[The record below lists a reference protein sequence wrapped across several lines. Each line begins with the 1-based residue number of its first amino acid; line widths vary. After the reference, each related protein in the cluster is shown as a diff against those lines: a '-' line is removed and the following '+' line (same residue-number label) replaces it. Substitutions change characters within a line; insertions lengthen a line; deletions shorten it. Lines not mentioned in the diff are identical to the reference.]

1 MEVEL
6 EVVGRHAMLFDDD
19 ATAAFV
25 NSKDAL
31 IDWNSLSIDRF
42 DVRNLLTNPP
52 SSFRKLTVHGGG
64 GGVSPD
70 SHLEA
75 ELDLERYA
83 DLPSSSDEL
92 EIENEAAKTDA
103 SGYHFVPFSYGNST
117 DSSDQK
123 YLNVA
128 PDTSAFHPP
137 FTVPESL
144 LQNLPPT
151 DKVHQI
157 IARTALF
164 VGENGGQS
172 EIVLRVKQGDNPTFG
187 FLMPHH
193 HLHPYFRYLVD
204 HPELLKADH
213 DGKSQKEN
221 TNEDRTSGALS
232 LLGSFY
238 GTGEDEDVAAVPNQE
253 SNQVDSDETTAV
265 AVMSK
270 SHAVEKIT
278 GPESESGKDEIVS
291 KVAHPSKVKVPSSS
305 KNRSSSIKSVK
316 ANAVNRE
323 AGTLASTVSIMDKS
337 KTSSLFPVS
346 EVETLL
352 VDPPAEVKRLV
363 DRIVEI
369 ILKNGR
375 DFEAVL
381 IEQDKKHGR
390 FPFLVPSNQYHP
402 YYLKVLKKAQ
412 ESRLSGKS
420 FNTETEKNTASRKD
434 SRISSSM
441 GCGAD
446 DSALDC
452 DKKEKFKM
460 AATRGIKKPNLDIF
474 SKTSLSGVSRGSSNE
489 GGQASSFGSLQSSQN
504 QTSGQKLIE
513 NQKSNVTIPVAKEIA
528 NTAARAAAG
537 EADSSEA
544 GMTKEQKLKAERLRR
559 AKMFAA
565 MIKSGVAPL
574 GTEPQEASSVKPS
587 SSDFPGS
594 ATEVT
599 NGEVKDREGSCVLE
613 EAETSK
619 RIEMPVRNCSDD
631 EIERKARKSRHYRS
645 RIHDDSEGEEDEYL
659 GKSGNDEEYDDPRHS
674 RKKHRSR
681 NSSRHHRDR
690 SKDTHKHRKKHSLS
704 RNRESQHR
712 HNHDSTSS
720 PYEDD
725 RHNRY
730 KYDSSSDDE
739 HKGHKRKHKH
749 DSSSDDEHKR
759 RKRKHK
765 HDSSSD
771 EDEHRH
777 RKHKHDNSSDEDEH
791 RHRKRKQKHYR
802 KEEDTHK
809 RKSRKGERK
818 SVREEIE
825 LEEGEIR
832 TKSSDQSS
840 SAIGDD
846 ASTEASVDVS
856 KISYQDKAPSLPP
869 PETTEVPDE
878 LRAKI
883 RAMLLATM

>member
-1 MEVEL
+1 M
-6 EVVGRHAMLFDDD
+6 
-19 ATAAFV
+19 T
-25 NSKDAL
+25 K
-31 IDWNSLSIDRF
+31 
-42 DVRNLLTNPP
+42 
-52 SSFRKLTVHGGG
+52 
-64 GGVSPD
+64 
-70 SHLEA
+70 
-75 ELDLERYA
+75 
-83 DLPSSSDEL
+83 
-92 EIENEAAKTDA
+92 IENEAAKTDA
-103 SGYHFVPFSYGNST
+103 SGYHFVPFSYENST

-123 YLNVA
+123 NLDVTT
-128 PDTSAFHPP
+128 DTSVFHPP

-151 DKVHQI
+151 DKVHHI

-204 HPELLKADH
+204 HPELLKADR
-213 DGKSQKEN
+213 DSKSQREN
-221 TNEDRTSGALS
+221 TNEDQTIGALS

-253 SNQVDSDETTAV
+253 SDQVDSDETTAV
-265 AVMSK
+265 ALMSK

-278 GPESESGKDEIVS
+278 GSESESGKDEIVS

-316 ANAVNRE
+316 ANAVNKDS
-323 AGTLASTVSIMDKS
+323 GTLASAGSIMDKS

-352 VDPPAEVKRLV
+352 VDPPTEVKRLV

-402 YYLKVLKKAQ
+402 YYLKVLKKVQ

-420 FNTETEKNTASRKD
+420 FNSETEKNTASRKD
-434 SRISSSM
+434 SHISSSV
-441 GCGAD
+441 GCGSD

-460 AATRGIKKPNLDIF
+460 VISKSKKDAHDHPSKETQQHSGITVDAAAAAAILQAATRGIKKPNLDIF

-504 QTSGQKLIE
+504 QSSGQKFIE

-594 ATEVT
+594 ATEVA
-599 NGEVKDREGSCVLE
+599 NGEVKDREGSCVPG

-619 RIEMPVRNCSDD
+619 RIEMPVRNSSDD
-631 EIERKARKSRHYRS
+631 EIGRKARKSRHYRS
-645 RIHDDSEGEEDEYL
+645 RIHDGSEGEEDEYL

-674 RKKHRSR
+674 RKKHRSH

-704 RNRESQHR
+704 RNRKSQHR
-712 HNHDSTSS
+712 HNHDRASS

-730 KYDSSSDDE
+730 KYDSSSDYE
-739 HKGHKRKHKH
+739 QKGHKRKHKH

-759 RKRKHK
+759 HKRKYKHDSSSDEDEHRHRKQK

-777 RKHKHDNSSDEDEH
+777 RKHKHDNSSDEDKH
-791 RHRKRKQKHYR
+791 RHHKRKPKHYR
-802 KEEDTHK
+802 KEEYTHK

-818 SVREEIE
+818 SLREEIE

-846 ASTEASVDVS
+846 VSAEASVDVS
-856 KISYQDKAPSLPP
+856 KISYQDKAPSLP